1 MNISKKKVL
10 IIALIAVIF
19 TFTVLLWK
27 NGVKIFSLDEI
38 RNYIRSFGKLGAF
51 IYFILFNIKT
61 LVVVFPYSVFVLIGG
76 TLFGTVNGIL
86 LSVLCVATTSTIAF
100 WIARLLGKEKMQGFL
115 KGRFTNLGDITADN
129 GFNIILFMRLSCL
142 FPADAFSYAAGLT
155 HVKYTQFI
163 TATVIGML
171 PEVIALTML
180 GDNIKKPMSKEFFI
194 SIGLVV
200 ATAVL
205 SILIQKI
212 IKISKRQD
220 A

>member
-10 IIALIAVIF
+10 LIALIVVVAAFAVM
-19 TFTVLLWK
+19 LWK
-27 NGVKIFSLDEI
+27 YGTKIFNIDEI
-38 RNYIRSFGKLGAF
+38 QSYIKSFGKLGAF
-51 IYFILFNIKT
+51 IYFILFNVKT
-61 LVVVFPYSVFVLIGG
+61 LIVVFPYSLFVLVGG
-76 TLFGTVNGIL
+76 TLFGTVKGIL
-86 LSVLCVATTSTIAF
+86 FSVLCVFTTSTIAF
-100 WIARLLGKEKMQGFL
+100 WIARHLGKEKMQGLL
-115 KGRFTNLGDITADN
+115 KGRFPSLDEVTSEN

-155 HVKYTQFI
+155 HVKYLHFI

-171 PEVIALTML
+171 PEVIAMTML
-180 GDNIKKPMSKEFFI
+180 GDNIKKPMSREFFI

-205 SILIQKI
+205 SMLIQKI